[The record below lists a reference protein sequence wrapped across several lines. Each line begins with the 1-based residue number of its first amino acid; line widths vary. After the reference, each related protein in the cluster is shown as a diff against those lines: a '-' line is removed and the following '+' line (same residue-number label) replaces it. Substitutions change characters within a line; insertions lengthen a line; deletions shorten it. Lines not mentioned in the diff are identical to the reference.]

1 MRVKITNFSRYPE
14 DKNKVSDAAVYPSF
28 AVSLPPAFI
37 LLIVCGGG
45 GEHKIFITNL
55 ISFHITPDIL

>member
-45 GEHKIFITNL
+45 GSIKYL
-55 ISFHITPDIL
+55 